1 MFTGLIECLG
11 TVRSINRSGTSIK
24 ICIAPGAEDYIVPEG
39 GSVSIDGVCLTVEK
53 CDGEVLHFSAVAE
66 TLKRTTLGD
75 AVPGRK
81 VNLERAMKLG
91 DRLDGHL
98 VLGHIDGTGVIV
110 RDRDLNG
117 SIQRSIRVPLEL
129 MPLMAVKG
137 SVAIDGISLTIAST
151 GTEEITIS
159 LIPLT
164 INSTTMAY
172 KRTGDSVNIEIDV
185 LARYVSNLVQK
196 NTGLQ
201 EDTLLTK
208 LEGLGY

>member
-1 MFTGLIECLG
+1 
-11 TVRSINRSGTSIK
+11 
-24 ICIAPGAEDYIVPEG
+24 
-39 GSVSIDGVCLTVEK
+39 
-53 CDGEVLHFSAVAE
+53 
-66 TLKRTTLGD
+66 
-75 AVPGRK
+75 
-81 VNLERAMKLG
+81 
-91 DRLDGHL
+91 
-98 VLGHIDGTGVIV
+98 
-110 RDRDLNG
+110 
-117 SIQRSIRVPLEL
+117 

-172 KRTGDSVNIEIDV
+172 KTTGDSVHIEIDV

-196 NTGLQ
+196 NTGVQ
-201 EDTLLTK
+201 EDTMLTK

>member
-1 MFTGLIECLG
+1 
-11 TVRSINRSGTSIK
+11 
-24 ICIAPGAEDYIVPEG
+24 
-39 GSVSIDGVCLTVEK
+39 
-53 CDGEVLHFSAVAE
+53 VLHFSAVAE